1 MTTLLPDR
9 TDVRRTRLV
18 VDAAAG
24 RPRVRSETSGDP
36 RRPCLRPMILASA
49 DGYAKVCL
57 VPDGALLLAG
67 DAIQLEVALG
77 SGIRLD
83 LVEPAGTVAYDMRGG
98 HASWDVGLDVAEG
111 ATLVWAGEPFVV
123 AGGATVSRSTDVRL
137 GSGARI
143 AVRETLV
150 LGRHQERPGVLTQSW
165 TARNADDEE
174 LLVEELHLDE
184 TAHRPGVLGGRRVLG
199 SVIALGLDLPEE
211 VAAEGRM
218 DLEEGGSVWRRLAT
232 EAHRGVPEEA
242 WAAVCDAC

>member
-1 MTTLLPDR
+1 M
-9 TDVRRTRLV
+9 
-18 VDAAAG
+18 
-24 RPRVRSETSGDP
+24 
-36 RRPCLRPMILASA
+36 
-49 DGYAKVCL
+49 
-57 VPDGALLLAG
+57 
-67 DAIQLEVALG
+67 
-77 SGIRLD
+77 
-83 LVEPAGTVAYDMRGG
+83 
-98 HASWDVGLDVAEG
+98 
-111 ATLVWAGEPFVV
+111 
-123 AGGATVSRSTDVRL
+123 
-137 GSGARI
+137 
-143 AVRETLV
+143 
-150 LGRHQERPGVLTQSW
+150 LTQSW